1 MAIELEA
8 SDGSTTATSSRAG
21 EYGKLNSRIKS
32 RERSAFFERLSLML
46 DAGTSLHS
54 ALESMLRS
62 GNSSSALLP
71 VILQLKKDVNNGSTF
86 ADALGK
92 HPNLIAGVQLKLIS
106 AGEQGGFLPEVITKI
121 VDFEAR
127 QHKLRSSL
135 VGALTY
141 PAVLMFVSVLVCM
154 FVLLVVFPQF
164 KEMFSS
170 MEDKLPLISRL
181 MFSFSNQLTE
191 NSQVIIPLFGIGF
204 FLVFKWLFSDVGK
217 AAVKLVLFRIP
228 FTRAMYINYAIS
240 QMTRVL
246 GLALEHGVSVSDA
259 LFHLK
264 GSFANSEMG
273 KTLDDV
279 ELLVDSGQGL
289 SAGFSR
295 SPHMP
300 DLVKQLVSAGEEAGA
315 LAQVF
320 SKLASHYETEIDRQV
335 GLLGKIAE
343 PVMLLI
349 MGILIGGLVSALI
362 LPIFKL
368 STNMG

>member
-1 MAIELEA
+1 MPIELDNSSGNNA
-8 SDGSTTATSSRAG
+8 GTATMPKRAVG
-21 EYGKLNSRIKS
+21 SKKLKN
-32 RERSAFFERLSLML
+32 RERSTFFERLSLML

-62 GNSSSALLP
+62 GNSSSALFP
-71 VILQLKKDVNNGSTF
+71 IIAQLKKDINNGSTF
-86 ADALGK
+86 ADALTR
-92 HPNLIAGVQLKLIS
+92 HPTLISGVQLKLIS

-127 QHKLRSSL
+127 QHRLRSSL

-141 PAVLMFVSVLVCM
+141 PAVLMFVSLLVCM

-164 KEMFSS
+164 KDMFSS
-170 MEDKLPLISRL
+170 MSDQLPFISKL
-181 MFSFSNQLTE
+181 MFSLSTQLTE
-191 NSQVIIPLFGIGF
+191 NSIFVIPM
-204 FLVFKWLFSDVGK
+204 FSVSFALLISWALSESGK
-217 AAVKLVLFRIP
+217 ATFQALLFRIP
-228 FTRAMYINYAIS
+228 FTRSMYVNYAIS

-259 LFHLK
+259 LFYLK
-264 GSFANSEMG
+264 GTFANTEIG
-273 KTLDDV
+273 QTLDEV
-279 ELLVDSGQGL
+279 EELVDSGQGL

-295 SPHMP
+295 SKHMP

-315 LAQVF
+315 LARVF
-320 SKLASHYETEIDRQV
+320 SKLATHYETEIDRQV
-335 GLLGKIAE
+335 SMLGKIAE

-368 STNMG
+368 STTVS

>member
-1 MAIELEA
+1 MPIELNG
-8 SDGSTTATSSRAG
+8 SDAGAINPRPVKVAATGA
-21 EYGKLNSRIKS
+21 RIKN

-54 ALESMLRS
+54 ALESMMRS
-62 GNSSSALLP
+62 GNSSSALYP
-71 VILQLKKDVNNGSTF
+71 VIVQLKKDINNGSTF
-86 ADALGK
+86 ADALTK
-92 HPNLIAGVQLKLIS
+92 HPNLIDGVQLKLIS
-106 AGEQGGFLPEVITKI
+106 AGEQGGFLPEVIVKI

-127 QHKLRSSL
+127 QHRLRSSL
-135 VGALTY
+135 IGALTY
-141 PAVLMFVSVLVCM
+141 PAVLMLVSLLVCT

-170 MEDKLPLISRL
+170 LSDQLPFISRV
-181 MFSFSNQLTE
+181 MFELSNQLTE
-191 NSQVIIPLFGIGF
+191 NSIVVVPAFAVSIALLISWA
-204 FLVFKWLFSDVGK
+204 VSESGK
-217 AAVKLVLFRIP
+217 ATFRELLFKIP
-228 FTRAMYINYAIS
+228 FTRSMYVNYAIS

-259 LFHLK
+259 LFYLK
-264 GSFANSEMG
+264 GTFANTKIGE
-273 KTLDDV
+273 TLDEV
-279 ELLVDSGQGL
+279 EELVDAGQGL

-295 SPHMP
+295 SEHMP

-315 LAQVF
+315 LARVF
-320 SKLASHYETEIDRQV
+320 SKLATHYETEIDRQV
-335 GLLGKIAE
+335 NMLGKIAE

-368 STNMG
+368 STTVN